1 MGGANEWSAIG
12 SECETALAISDGEV
26 DGLDDD
32 EDEGIGNGKCTTA
45 AVVGVIPPIEYNV

>member
-12 SECETALAISDGEV
+12 SDCETALAISDGEV